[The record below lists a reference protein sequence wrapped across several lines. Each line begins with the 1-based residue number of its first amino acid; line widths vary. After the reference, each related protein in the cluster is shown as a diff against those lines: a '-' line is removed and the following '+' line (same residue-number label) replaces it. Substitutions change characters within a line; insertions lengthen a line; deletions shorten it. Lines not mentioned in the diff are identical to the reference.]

1 MTNRIVVC
9 IAEGFAVAMMAMP
22 AMAGQVVIH
31 VPEPASMSLL
41 AVGVGGAYV
50 AKKFF
55 RRK

>member
-1 MTNRIVVC
+1 MGRIFSVLGSGL
-9 IAEGFAVAMMAMP
+9 ALAMAVAP
-22 AMAGQVVIH
+22 AIAGNQVA

-50 AKKFF
+50 ARKFL